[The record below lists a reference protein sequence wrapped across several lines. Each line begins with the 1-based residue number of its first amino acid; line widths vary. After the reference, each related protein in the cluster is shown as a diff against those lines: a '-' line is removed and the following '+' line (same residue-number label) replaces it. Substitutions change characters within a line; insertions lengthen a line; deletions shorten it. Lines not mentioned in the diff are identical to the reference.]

1 MAGIESEE
9 STEVSAQIFGAP
21 FPHRAESAIE
31 IYSLTPL
38 AEKRIADNMLPPHLS
53 TAARAVLHHLSQNG
67 PAEEDELADWLNMN
81 SVATGKIMESLM
93 GYGFVTKSTGPTAT
107 V

>member
-1 MAGIESEE
+1 MAGIESQE
-9 STEVSAQIFGAP
+9 STEVSAQIFGSP
-21 FPHRAESAIE
+21 FPHRAEANIE

-67 PAEEDELADWLNMN
+67 PSEEDELADWLNM
-81 SVATGKIMESLM
+81 SGATTGKIMDTLM
-93 GYGFVTKSTGPTAT
+93 GYGFVTKSAGPSAT